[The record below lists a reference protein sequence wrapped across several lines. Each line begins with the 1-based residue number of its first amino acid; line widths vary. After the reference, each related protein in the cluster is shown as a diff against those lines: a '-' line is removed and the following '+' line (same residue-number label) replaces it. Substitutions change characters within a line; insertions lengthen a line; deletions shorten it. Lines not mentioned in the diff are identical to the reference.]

1 MKKFF
6 VLILTLFLCV
16 GVTIISSPKTQAA
29 LPSDT
34 FDDYNS
40 VTHPHHNGDKFIVI
54 YTLTTDKVLVY
65 DDFWETL
72 YYFDTSD
79 AGYFSGVVVDDA
91 PDFIYTVGEV
101 YFWNAVSSSYA
112 YDDDYELPPGTTT
125 IYLWLN
131 AIIDVSSNDSYSAGY
146 AEGLLVGFQNG
157 LESDNA
163 EAYLQGYNVGFN
175 AGLDD
180 QANDFYDTIETWLV
194 PAIIVVLFLGGF
206 IAFARKK
213 RDGVE

>member
-6 VLILTLFLCV
+6 VLILTLFLGI
-16 GVTIISSPKTQAA
+16 GVAIISSPKTQAA
-29 LPSDT
+29 LPADT
-34 FDDYNS
+34 FEDYNS
-40 VTHPHHNGDKFIVI
+40 SVYPHHNGDKFIVI
-54 YTLTTDKVLVY
+54 YTLTVDKILVY

-72 YYFDTSD
+72 YYFDIQDS
-79 AGYFSGVVVDDA
+79 GFFSGVAVDEA
-91 PDFIYTVGEV
+91 PDFNYTVGEV
-101 YFWNAVSSSYA
+101 YFWNAPFSAYN
-112 YDDDYELPPGTTT
+112 YDDTYEIPVGTTT

-146 AEGLLVGFQNG
+146 TEGLLVGFQNG

-213 RDGVE
+213 RDSVE

>member
-6 VLILTLFLCV
+6 VLILTLILGI
-16 GVTIISSPKTQAA
+16 GVAIISSPKTQAA
-29 LPSDT
+29 LPPDT

-54 YTLTTDKVLVY
+54 YTLTEDKILVY

-72 YYFDTSD
+72 YYFDIAD
-79 AGYFSGVVVDDA
+79 AGYFSGVQVDDA
-91 PDFIYTVGEV
+91 PDFNYTVGEV
-101 YFWNAVSSSYA
+101 YYWSSVYSSYN
-112 YDDDYELPPGTTT
+112 YDDTYQLPPGATT

-131 AIIDVSSNDSYSAGY
+131 AIIDASSNDGYSAGY
-146 AEGLLVGFQNG
+146 AEGLIVGFQNG

-163 EAYLQGYNVGFN
+163 EAYLQGYNAGVT
-175 AGLDD
+175 AGLDHE
-180 QANDFYDTIETWLV
+180 ANEFYDNIETWLV

-213 RDGVE
+213 RDSVE